1 MRLLRRVQ
9 THAADPGPSNHH
21 PTTPRLRPLSRAAGT
36 AAALALI
43 VLAARQAP
51 SEAAP
56 SPLRTP
62 PASILPTSVGVG
74 IATHEGLSL
83 DFPNPMDAASVASSL
98 TLSPQASVHLAWSED
113 ARHLH
118 VTPVSRWLTDA
129 RYVLQLP
136 ASAQLSNGSV
146 LGAPLQFSF
155 TTETAPTISA
165 FSVFRGTTRS
175 PQAQLTL
182 QEAAADPAIVP
193 ADTAD
198 HTSSRA
204 SITIGFSAE
213 MNRDEVQR
221 GFLLTPAVKGRFSW
235 QGTSVTFTPSSRLD
249 PSARYAVAVIGAHDL
264 QGNPLGGDV
273 SFSFNTLSAV
283 RVVAISP
290 ANGSKGVKGR
300 TVRVTFSGPV
310 QSRATT
316 RAFQLV
322 DVSSPNKAIPGS
334 FVWNNASTQ
343 FTFTAKASLAAG
355 HGFRIRIG
363 RGSLDADGNSI
374 LATFGFVTKSAPK
387 PAVKAVPASSPY
399 HPVYSMPAP
408 SGSAGSYALSLIN
421 ASRHAYGFAPLR
433 LDSALSGVAQAHAT
447 DQVVNN
453 YFSHNSLNGMTPED
467 RMRAAGISFTH
478 AGENQCYD
486 YGSITSAIAWCHSIM
501 MAEPYPGYWNHIANI
516 LNPNFTRVGFG
527 YAVKSN
533 GEIIMTWDFAN

>member
-1 MRLLRRVQ
+1 MRLLPRAQ
-9 THAADPGPSNHH
+9 THAAGAGPSNQT
-21 PTTPRLRPLSRAAGT
+21 PTTHRLRPLTRVAAT

-43 VLAARQAP
+43 VLATRQGP

-62 PASILPTSVGVG
+62 PASILPTSLGHG
-74 IATHEGLSL
+74 ISTHEGLSL
-83 DFPNPMDAASVASSL
+83 DFASPMDAASVASSL
-98 TLSPQASVHLAWSED
+98 TFSPHADVHLAWSED

-118 VTPVSRWLTDA
+118 VTPVDRWLTDT
-129 RYVLQLP
+129 RYALEIP
-136 ASAQLSNGSV
+136 AAAQLANGSV
-146 LGAPLQFSF
+146 LGAPLQFAF
-155 TTETAPTISA
+155 TTETAPKIRT
-165 FSVFRGTTRS
+165 FSVTPGSTRS
-175 PQAQLTL
+175 PQAQLAL
-182 QEAAADPAIVP
+182 QNAAADPAMVP

-198 HTSSRA
+198 HTSARA
-204 SITIGFSAE
+204 SITIGFSAA

-221 GFLLTPAVKGRFSW
+221 GFLVSPGVKGQFMWR
-235 QGTSVTFTPSSRLD
+235 GTTITFTPSSRLD
-249 PSARYAVAVIGAHDL
+249 PNARYAVAVIGAHDL

-283 RVVAISP
+283 RVVAVSP
-290 ANGSKGVKGR
+290 ADGAKDVRGR
-300 TVRVTFSGPV
+300 TIRITFSGSV
-310 QSRATT
+310 QTRATS

-322 DVSSPNKAIPGS
+322 DVSAPSKAIPGS
-334 FVWNNASTQ
+334 LNWNTGRTQ
-343 FTFTAKASLAAG
+343 LTFTARSSLAAG
-355 HGFRIRIG
+355 HRFQIKIG

-387 PAVKAVPASSPY
+387 PAAVAASSYRPI
-399 HPVYSMPAP
+399 YSMPAP
-408 SGSAGSYALSLIN
+408 NGSAGSYALSLIN
-421 ASRHAYGFAPLR
+421 ASRRAYGFAPLR
-433 LDSALSGVAQAHAT
+433 LDVALSAVAQAHAT

-478 AGENQCYD
+478 SGENQCYD
-486 YGSITSAIAWCHSIM
+486 YGTITSAIAWCHSVM

-516 LNPNFTRVGFG
+516 LDPNFTRVGFG

>member
-1 MRLLRRVQ
+1 MRRAQ
-9 THAADPGPSNHH
+9 THAAGIGSSNHT
-21 PTTPRLRPLSRAAGT
+21 PTTPRLRPLTRVAAT
-36 AAALALI
+36 AAALAII
-43 VLAARQAP
+43 VLATRQGP

-83 DFPNPMDAASVASSL
+83 DFASPMDAASVASSL

-118 VTPVSRWLTDA
+118 VTPVSRWLTDT
-129 RYVLQLP
+129 RYALQIP
-136 ASAQLSNGSV
+136 ASTQLANGSV
-146 LGAPLQFSF
+146 LGAPLQFAF

-165 FSVFRGTTRS
+165 FSVFRGSTRS
-175 PQAQLTL
+175 PQAQLAL

-198 HTSSRA
+198 HTSARA
-204 SITIGFSAE
+204 SITIGFSAQ
-213 MNRDEVQR
+213 MNRAEVER

-235 QGTSVTFTPSSRLD
+235 QGTSVTFTPSTRLD
-249 PSARYAVAVIGAHDL
+249 PNTRYAVAVIGAHDL
-264 QGNPLGGDV
+264 QDNPLGGDV
-273 SFSFNTLSAV
+273 SFSFNTLNAV
-283 RVVAISP
+283 RVVTISP
-290 ANGSKGVKGR
+290 TNGAKNVTGR

-310 QSRATT
+310 QTGATGSVFRVLDVTGSNRAVAGSLHWNAAHT
-316 RAFQLV
+316 QL
-322 DVSSPNKAIPGS
+322 
-334 FVWNNASTQ
+334 
-343 FTFTAKASLAAG
+343 TFTAKASLAAG
-355 HGFRIRIG
+355 HRFQVKIG
-363 RGSLDADGNSI
+363 RGSLDTDGNSI
-374 LATFGFVTKSAPK
+374 LATFGFVTKSASK
-387 PAVKAVPASSPY
+387 PAATPSSY
-399 HPVYSMPAP
+399 RPVYSVPAP

-421 ASRHAYGFAPLR
+421 ASRRAYGFAPLR
-433 LDSALSGVAQAHAT
+433 LDSALSAVAQAHAT

-467 RMRAAGISFTH
+467 RLRAAGISFTH
-478 AGENQCYD
+478 SGENQCYD
-486 YGSITSAIAWCHSIM
+486 YGTVTSAIAWCHSIM

>member
-1 MRLLRRVQ
+1 MRRSQ
-9 THAADPGPSNHH
+9 THAAGPGPSNHL
-21 PTTPRLRPLSRAAGT
+21 PSTPRLRPLTRVAAT

-43 VLAARQAP
+43 ALATRQGP

-62 PASILPTSVGVG
+62 PASILPISLGVG
-74 IATHEGLSL
+74 IATHEGLSV
-83 DFPNPMDAASVASSL
+83 DFASPMDAAAVASSL
-98 TLSPQASVHLAWSED
+98 TLTPHAAVHLAWSED

-118 VTPVSRWLTDA
+118 VTPVSRWLTDT
-129 RYVLQLP
+129 RYALQIP
-136 ASAQLSNGSV
+136 ASARLANGSV
-146 LGAPLQFSF
+146 LGAPLRFAF

-165 FSVFRGTTRS
+165 FSVLRGSTRS

-198 HTSSRA
+198 HTSAGA
-204 SITIGFSAE
+204 SITIGFSAA

-221 GFLLTPAVKGRFSW
+221 GFLLTPAVHGRFSW
-235 QGTSVTFTPSSRLD
+235 QGSSVTFTPSSRLD
-249 PSARYAVAVIGAHDL
+249 PNARYALAVIGAHDL

-283 RVVAISP
+283 RVVAVSP
-290 ANGSKGVKGR
+290 TNGAKGVKGR

-310 QSRATT
+310 QTSATS

-322 DVSSPNKAIPGS
+322 DLSAPTKAIPGS
-334 FVWNNASTQ
+334 LSWNAARTQ
-343 FTFTAKASLAAG
+343 LTFTAKASLAAG
-355 HGFRIRIG
+355 HRFHVKIG
-363 RGSLDADGNSI
+363 RGSLDTDGNSI
-374 LATFGFVTKSAPK
+374 LATFSFLTNPAPK
-387 PAVKAVPASSPY
+387 PAAKAVATSSSY
-399 HPVYSMPAP
+399 RPVYSVPAP

-421 ASRHAYGFAPLR
+421 ASRRAYGFAPLR
-433 LDSALSGVAQAHAT
+433 LDSALSAVAQAHAT

-478 AGENQCYD
+478 SGENQCYD
-486 YGSITSAIAWCHSIM
+486 YGSITSTIAWCHSIM

>member
-1 MRLLRRVQ
+1 MHRVQ
-9 THAADPGPSNHH
+9 THAAGAGPSNHH
-21 PTTPRLRPLSRAAGT
+21 PTTPRLRPVTRVAAT

-83 DFPNPMDAASVASSL
+83 NFPSPMDAPSVASSL
-98 TLSPQASVHLAWSED
+98 TLLPQASVHLAWSED

-118 VTPVSRWLTDA
+118 VTPVNRWLTDT
-129 RYVLQLP
+129 RYLLQLP
-136 ASAQLSNGSV
+136 ASAQLANGSV
-146 LGAPLQFSF
+146 LGAPLQFAF

-165 FSVFRGTTRS
+165 FSVVRGSTRS

-182 QEAAADPAIVP
+182 QEATADPATVP

-198 HTSSRA
+198 HTSARA

-235 QGTSVTFTPSSRLD
+235 QGTSATFTPASRLD
-249 PSARYAVAVIGAHDL
+249 PNARYAVAVIGAHDL
-264 QGNPLGGDV
+264 EGNPLGGDV

-283 RVVAISP
+283 RVVAVSP

-316 RAFQLV
+316 SAFELV
-322 DVSSPNKAIPGS
+322 DVSAPNKAIPGS
-334 FVWNNASTQ
+334 IVWNRASTQ
-343 FTFTAKASLAAG
+343 LTFTAKANLTAG
-355 HGFRIRIG
+355 HRFRIKIG
-363 RGSLDADGNSI
+363 PGSVDADGNTI
-374 LATFGFVTKSAPK
+374 LATFSFLTKSAPR
-387 PAVKAVPASSPY
+387 PVPKAVASSPSY

-421 ASRHAYGFAPLR
+421 ASRRAYGFAPLR

-501 MAEPYPGYWNHIANI
+501 MAEPYPGYWNHIGNI
-516 LNPNFTRVGFG
+516 LNPNYTRVGFG
-527 YAVKSN
+527 AARKSN
-533 GEIIMTWDFAN
+533 GEWIMTWDFAN